1 MSELF
6 ELLIVSPAMY
16 DLEPAAGDPPAGD
29 PPAGDPPAGDP
40 PAAGAKP
47 KVFSQEDVNKFLADD
62 RRRNA
67 AKYESKQAELETA
80 YKEALANQSLS
91 GDQRAQLED
100 KLEDLQKTFRSK
112 EQQLEHDKK
121 KLETMYTE
129 EVQGLKQKAET
140 WENKYKSSMV
150 DRALQDA
157 AIKNDSF
164 NPTQVTTILKTMT
177 KIIEQTDEAGEPLG
191 EYSPVIDLIDVD
203 GKTGE
208 QIITRRT
215 PEDAVKRMRELPE
228 QYGNL
233 FRSNVVSGIGAGS
246 ATGSGVSG
254 HGNVDIHN
262 MSPEQ
267 YMQLRK
273 TNPEAL
279 GLR

>member
-1 MSELF
+1 MSDFF
-6 ELLIVSPAMY
+6 ELLIVSRAMY
-16 DLEPAAGDPPAGD
+16 DLEPASEPASELASE
-29 PPAGDPPAGDP
+29 PASGPASDSTGVS
-40 PAAGAKP
+40 KP

-62 RRRNA
+62 RRKNA
-67 AKYESKQAELETA
+67 TKHEARQAELETA

-91 GDQRAQLED
+91 QETRGQLEG

-112 EQQLEHDKK
+112 EQQLEYDKK
-121 KLETMYTE
+121 QLETKYTE
-129 EVQGLKQKAET
+129 EVQSLKQRAEN

-157 AIKNDSF
+157 AIKNDAF
-164 NPTQVTTILKTMT
+164 NPGQVTTILKTMT
-177 KIIEQTDEAGEPLG
+177 KIIEKTDENGEPLG
-191 EYSPVIDLIDVD
+191 EFAPVIDLTDIDA
-203 GKTGE
+203 KTGE

-215 PEDAVKRMRELPE
+215 PEDAVKRMRELPQ

-233 FRSNVVSGIGAGS
+233 FNKNVVSGIGAGS

-267 YMQLRK
+267 YMELRK
-273 TNPEAL
+273 TNPAAL
-279 GLR
+279 GLK

>member
-1 MSELF
+1 
-6 ELLIVSPAMY
+6 V
-16 DLEPAAGDPPAGD
+16 
-29 PPAGDPPAGDP
+29 
-40 PAAGAKP
+40 KP

-67 AKYESKQAELETA
+67 AKYESKQAELEGA
-80 YKEALANQSLS
+80 YKEALENQSIS
-91 GDQRAQLED
+91 GDQRTQLEG

-121 KLETMYTE
+121 QLETKYTE
-129 EVQGLKQKAET
+129 EVQDLRARAEN
-140 WENKYKSSMV
+140 WEDKYKSSMV

-157 AIKNDSF
+157 AIQNDAF
-164 NPTQVTTILKTMT
+164 NPSQVTTILKTMT
-177 KIIEQTDEAGEPLG
+177 KIIEQTDDAGEPMG
-191 EYSPVIDLIDVD
+191 EFAPVIDLTDIDT
-203 GKTGE
+203 KTGE

-233 FRSNVVSGIGAGS
+233 FKSNVVSGIGAGS
-246 ATGSGVSG
+246 ATGGAGSG

-267 YMQLRK
+267 YMELRK
-273 TNPEAL
+273 TNPQAL
-279 GLR
+279 GLK